1 MGINFMKLALKDG
14 TIFEGKSFG
23 APVRRE
29 GEVVFTTGM
38 TGYVETLTDPSYTG
52 QIVVFTYPL
61 IGNYG
66 VPERRFF
73 ESAKIHAAGVIL
85 SEGSDEHS
93 HNDSKSSLSDWLK
106 REGVP
111 AITGIDTRE
120 LTKKIRTHGSMLG
133 ELTHEGKSKKEIKD
147 PNAENLVDR
156 VSTKKRI
163 VYGNGPLRIILVDC
177 GVKENILRYI
187 TRPET
192 TVIQVP
198 WDYDFS
204 KEKYNGV
211 LISNGPGDPAQ
222 CGTTIANIRKSM
234 KAGKP
239 ILGICLGVQLLALA
253 AGAKTYKLSF
263 GHRSQNQ
270 PCIDVDGKHPMF
282 AAGRCYITSQN
293 HGYAVK
299 EDTVASGW
307 SVWFKNANDES
318 VEGIKHSDKPW
329 RAVQFH
335 PEASPGPT
343 DTLWI
348 FEQFVEDVRQARAND
363 NA

>member
-1 MGINFMKLALKDG
+1 MKLALKDG
-14 TIFEGKSFG
+14 TVFEGKSFG
-23 APVRRE
+23 APVARS

-73 ESAKIHAAGVIL
+73 ESAKIHATGVIL
-85 SEGSDEHS
+85 SEISDEHS
-93 HNDSKSSLSDWLK
+93 HHASRSSLAEWLK
-106 REGVP
+106 REGIP

-120 LTKKIRTHGSMLG
+120 LTKKLRNHGSILG
-133 ELTHEGKSKKEIKD
+133 ELTTEKRGAKELHD
-147 PNAENLVDR
+147 PNSDNLVAR
-156 VSTKKRI
+156 VSTKKRSVTGDGHLQI
-163 VYGNGPLRIILVDC
+163 VVVDC
-177 GVKENILRYI
+177 GIKENILRSI
-187 TRPET
+187 AGPDT
-192 TVIQVP
+192 TVIRVP

-204 KEKYNGV
+204 KEKCHGI
-211 LISNGPGDPAQ
+211 LISNGPGDPLQ
-222 CGTTIANIRKSM
+222 CIATIKNIRKAL
-234 KAGKP
+234 KNDVP

-253 AGAKTYKLSF
+253 AGAETYKLSF

-270 PCIDVDGKHPMF
+270 PCVDVGGK
-282 AAGRCYITSQN
+282 GRCYITSQN

-299 EDTVASGW
+299 EDTLPKDW
-307 SVWFKNANDES
+307 SVWFKNANDGS
-318 VEGIKHSDKPW
+318 VEGIKHDTKPW

-343 DTLWI
+343 DTTWI
-348 FEQFVEDVRQARAND
+348 FDDFIRDIKKYAKRA
-363 NA
+363 

>member
-1 MGINFMKLALKDG
+1 MGTKFMRLALKDG

-23 APVRRE
+23 APISCS
-29 GEVVFTTGM
+29 GEIVFTTGM

-73 ESAKIHAAGVIL
+73 ESNKIHATGVIL

-93 HNDSKSSLSDWLK
+93 HNDSRSSLADWLK

-120 LTKKIRTHGSMLG
+120 LTKNLRIHGSVLGMLTT
-133 ELTHEGKSKKEIKD
+133 EARNSRKLSD
-147 PNAENLVDR
+147 PNAENLVAR
-156 VSTKKRI
+156 VSTKKKTVSGEGSLRI
-163 VYGNGPLRIILVDC
+163 VLIDC
-177 GVKENILRYI
+177 GVKENIVRSI
-187 TRPET
+187 TRPDT
-192 TVIQVP
+192 TVIRVP

-204 KEKYNGV
+204 KEECDGI
-211 LISNGPGDPAQ
+211 LISNGPGDPEQ
-222 CGTTIANIRKSM
+222 CVSTINNIRKAM
-234 KAGKP
+234 KGSGTVP
-239 ILGICLGVQLLALA
+239 IFGICLGVQLLALA

-270 PCIDVDGKHPMF
+270 PCVDTGNK
-282 AAGRCYITSQN
+282 RCYITSQN

-299 EDTVASGW
+299 ENTLPTGW
-307 SVWFKNANDES
+307 SVWFKNVNDGS
-318 VEGIKHSDKPW
+318 VEGIKHDIKPW

-343 DTLWI
+343 DTSWI
-348 FEQFVEDVRQARAND
+348 FDEFIKDMKKYAKRA
-363 NA
+363 